1 MSGWFWASRCPGW
14 RDLVGTG
21 INCLEICALFDTLIA
36 DVDGVYDPANY
47 NDRLLLGLKGTMSE
61 AELHILQARM
71 LAGRNAKARRGELGK
86 PLPMGYLRR
95 PSGEVALDPDEQAQS
110 VIRMVFDLFER
121 IRTVSGVLRYLV
133 ENDIKMPVRMPG
145 GPGKG
150 ELEWRRPSRASLGD
164 LFGNPIYAGVYVYG
178 VRPIDRRR
186 HKPGRPSSGRRPP
199 RPGNAEVFLPDRLP
213 AYISW
218 EQFER
223 NQQQI
228 RANRTSEQG
237 PVRAGAALLS
247 GLIVCG
253 RCGLRMTAAYN
264 NAGHA
269 ARYQCIGAR
278 TSYDA
283 PSCQALKAAPVDDE
297 VTRLILKALEPA
309 AIEASL
315 AAALDL
321 EAERKALNQHWSQ
334 RLERAQHQV
343 DQARRRYASV
353 EPENR
358 LVARTL
364 EQDWETA
371 LNEQARLLADH
382 ERFQRERPEAPSPAE
397 LAAIQDLTQD
407 LPALWR
413 AKTTTQQE
421 RQTIARLL
429 LERILVTVIGASEQV
444 RLECH
449 WQGGNRTSHRL
460 VRPVAKLKALS
471 TYPDLAARACE
482 LHRQGHNCVE
492 IAEIL
497 NQEGWRP
504 PKRRD
509 TFNGSMVRRV
519 LIGAGRIEAKRGAP
533 RLVPHRRPNEWTVN
547 ELAAEIG
554 APPGTIYYWVQKGRL
569 SSRSVEVL
577 GTFNK
582 LVIADA
588 ATIAKLKA
596 ARATPLPFRRA
607 LLPSVNPSLP
617 NL

>member
-1 MSGWFWASRCPGW
+1 MDGDLLPRRAGLTPDKITRQHQQRLAIVYVRQSTPQQVERNQESTRLQYALVDRAFHFGWARETIVTIDDDLGRSGSSVEGRLGFQRLVAEVGLGHVGLVLGIEMSRLARSC
-14 RDLVGTG
+14 RDWHQL
-21 INCLEICALFDTLIA
+21 LEICALFDTLIA

-110 VIRMVFDLFER
+110 VIRLVFALFER

-133 ENDIKMPVRMPG
+133 ENDIKMPVRLAG
-145 GPGKG
+145 GPGQG
-150 ELEWRRPSRASLGD
+150 ELQWRRPSRASLGD

-199 RPGNAEVFLPDRLP
+199 RPENAEVFLPDRLP
-213 AYISW
+213 AYIGW

-228 RANRTSEQG
+228 RANRTSERG
-237 PVRAGAALLS
+237 PVRAGSALLS

-283 PSCQALKAAPVDDE
+283 PSCQTLKAAPVDDE
-297 VTRLILKALEPA
+297 VARLILKALEPA
-309 AIEASL
+309 AVEASL

-321 EAERKALNQHWSQ
+321 EAERKALDQHWGH
-334 RLERAQHQV
+334 RLERAQHRV

-382 ERFQRERPEAPSPAE
+382 EGFLQERPEAPTPAE
-397 LAAIQDLTQD
+397 LAAIRDLTQD
-407 LPALWR
+407 MPALWR
-413 AKTTTQQE
+413 N
-421 RQTIARLL
+421 
-429 LERILVTVIGASEQV
+429 TV
-444 RLECH
+444 H
-449 WQGGNRTSHRL
+449 
-460 VRPVAKLKALS
+460 LS
-471 TYPDLAARACE
+471 
-482 LHRQGHNCVE
+482 
-492 IAEIL
+492 
-497 NQEGWRP
+497 
-504 PKRRD
+504 
-509 TFNGSMVRRV
+509 
-519 LIGAGRIEAKRGAP
+519 
-533 RLVPHRRPNEWTVN
+533 
-547 ELAAEIG
+547 
-554 APPGTIYYWVQKGRL
+554 
-569 SSRSVEVL
+569 
-577 GTFNK
+577 
-582 LVIADA
+582 
-588 ATIAKLKA
+588 
-596 ARATPLPFRRA
+596 
-607 LLPSVNPSLP
+607 
-617 NL
+617 